1 MNNLFDSIER
11 RYLEAARHN
20 ENVYDYYNTSAR
32 TDITIIRNTLEGWFL
47 NYPEHEKKELKSR
60 FKKDF
65 DSAFYELFL
74 YELFSKLGYEITTHP
89 DLPSSP
95 KKPDFLIC
103 RDGLEMYVEAKVVTN
118 KTDEQEAFERKRN
131 EFYDNLNKLDSG
143 DFYYMLNVL
152 TFLLKNSR
160 VQKA

>member
-74 YELFSKLGYEITTHP
+74 YELFSKLGVSIRP
-89 DLPSSP
+89 RACFSPS
-95 KKPDFLIC
+95 
-103 RDGLEMYVEAKVVTN
+103 YNKVKSQTKHVW
-118 KTDEQEAFERKRN
+118 
-131 EFYDNLNKLDSG
+131 L
-143 DFYYMLNVL
+143 L
-152 TFLLKNSR
+152 TLL
-160 VQKA
+160 